1 MEQLRARRVELGLT
15 QVELAARA
23 GVSRQLVA
31 AVEAGRNVPA
41 VDAALRLAASLSC
54 SVEELFGDGGAR
66 AGAEPVL
73 GERLREGA
81 AVRLGRVGDQLMAAE
96 LPDHGIAGDGWA
108 KPDAVARGTGLQM
121 LPDAAIA
128 GVVVA
133 GCDPALGVADA
144 MLSGLGPRS
153 LLAVSAP
160 TGASLAALE
169 RGAVHAAV
177 VHDRSDRLPLPEL
190 PVNRVHLARWQVG
203 IGVAPSRGDSPS
215 LESVALGD
223 FPLVQREPG
232 ARSQRAFERALG
244 LAGHGRPRPGP
255 TTPGHLAAARA
266 AAILG
271 GAAVTTEGA
280 AHALGLRF
288 VPLEEHLV
296 EVWLAWRW
304 IAHPPVETFV
314 ELLGRPAF
322 TRRVSQFGG
331 YDLSGC
337 GTVLTA
343 PV

>member
-1 MEQLRARRVELGLT
+1 
-15 QVELAARA
+15 
-23 GVSRQLVA
+23 
-31 AVEAGRNVPA
+31 
-41 VDAALRLAASLSC
+41 
-54 SVEELFGDGGAR
+54 
-66 AGAEPVL
+66 
-73 GERLREGA
+73 
-81 AVRLGRVGDQLMAAE
+81 
-96 LPDHGIAGDGWA
+96 
-108 KPDAVARGTGLQM
+108 M

-177 VHDRSDRLPLPEL
+177 VHDRFDRLPLPEL
-190 PVNRVHLARWQVG
+190 PVSRVHLARWQVG
-203 IGVAPSRGDSPS
+203 IGVASSLGDSPS
-215 LESVALGD
+215 LESVAIGD

-244 LAGHGRPRPGP
+244 LAGHSGPRPGP
-255 TTPGHLAAARA
+255 TAPGHLATARA

-280 AHALGLRF
+280 AQAFCLRF

-296 EVWLAWRW
+296 EVWIAWRW

-331 YDLSGC
+331 YDLSDC

-343 PV
+343 AA